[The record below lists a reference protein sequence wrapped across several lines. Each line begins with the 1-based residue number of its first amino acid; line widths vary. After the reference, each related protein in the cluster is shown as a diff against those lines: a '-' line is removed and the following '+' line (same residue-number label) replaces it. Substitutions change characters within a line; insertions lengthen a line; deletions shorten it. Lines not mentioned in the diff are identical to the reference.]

1 MAHVLDK
8 NSVRKIV
15 QADHEDLR
23 RMGEF
28 DSMFQIPIYI
38 DVVHHE
44 IHEGAAFTYCYSGS
58 MAGTSGTLSLS
69 FLVPATK
76 PHIHLVCD
84 WSSAA
89 EATFKIT
96 KGASASGGSDVASTL
111 AGAAS
116 STANRITKDVTL
128 AGSPTTIREEISGVG
143 KNQGGRASSRGESEY
158 ILESAKI
165 YSFILAN
172 NSSSTAI
179 GTIYLEW
186 YEHEDE

>member
-96 KGASASGGSDVASTL
+96 KGASASGGSDVAPINRNQNSAIASTL

-165 YSFILAN
+165 YSFI
-172 NSSSTAI
+172 
-179 GTIYLEW
+179 
-186 YEHEDE
+186 